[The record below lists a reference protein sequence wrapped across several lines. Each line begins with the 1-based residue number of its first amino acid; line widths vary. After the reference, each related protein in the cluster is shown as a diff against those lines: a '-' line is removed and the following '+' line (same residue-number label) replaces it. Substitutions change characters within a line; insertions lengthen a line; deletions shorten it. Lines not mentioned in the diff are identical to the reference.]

1 MNSNLRFPPR
11 SRTRGS
17 AFITVLLY
25 SFLLLTLVAS
35 VLQWSLHERRMNAR
49 AAYFLEARNAA
60 EALAEYG
67 FSQIATQFSSHA
79 SVPSFDPQGSSPLS
93 LPPTHSPMVAT
104 DFFYGSNVDPVPYSP
119 THPTGMELIGGKN
132 DTTAT
137 VPANGNLFLIDSN
150 DPNNALD
157 PLKGQWV
164 YRRDIQVLARA
175 TVVPPNGDP
184 PVTAYV
190 TEKVSVRGAPLFANA
205 IFYSN
210 NDLEIFPG
218 PQMDI
223 YGPVHCNGNMF
234 VSNQS
239 NSSGLLFH
247 GAVSCSGNIYHA
259 WASESPAGDGTGS
272 EALGSYPVSFVTA
285 AGTMLAMKDSTGT
298 WRDSTLGADST
309 LFNSSGLYKSTTS
322 AALTQLTGKLNANF
336 RATASQLWGGNL
348 QTAAMSVAAYNPV
361 GTGGQVGADGSG
373 NPIYAN
379 VGSVNTTSNT
389 VIDPNAADALGY
401 GAHSMIDPPNTA
413 LTTSDPYYTGK
424 SEVENEKFAKKAA
437 LYVQV
442 IVTPGTGGNPDTSTV
457 KLFSYPGS
465 APSGT
470 PASQT
475 GPNGGIL
482 LGTAPSGLVTFIPYK
497 ATQVSST
504 ASSGHYNVTTTT
516 YSATTSV
523 STTTTMSSSPG
534 SSQVVNQGLYDQ
546 RQLAGINLVQIDMTA
561 LRAALN
567 DVGGANADGKAIVD
581 ASNNVWG
588 AGSNGTGYDPT
599 VANSTG
605 WNGAMYVDVKTSDN
619 SATQTSVAVANGK
632 VSSGSSLLPT
642 VNGTNGLTVATNAPM
657 YVVGNFNADG
667 SNTTT
672 SGVNGAATTPD
683 DGRTDAI
690 GTTASA
696 ESPVALAADAIT
708 ILSPGYFAAEAS
720 NGSSVPTSNSSSTN
734 AGVSW
739 STAKPNASGTIEVA
753 AAFITG
759 LVSTTSAANSGGAH
773 NLPRFLENWNPSSG
787 QLTVCIRGS
796 LVSMYKSKIATKPFS
811 GAYYGAPQRNWGFDK
826 IFQNGHFPPVTPKV
840 MSYRRTDFSD
850 MSYNDT
856 VRGGVTIEGYSSA
869 RRRLW
874 PSLP

>member
-1 MNSNLRFPPR
+1 MNPPPALRPS

-49 AAYFLEARNAA
+49 SAYFLEARNAA

-67 FSQIATQFSSHA
+67 FSQIASQFSSHA

-93 LPPTHSPMVAT
+93 LPPTHSPLVAS
-104 DFFYGSNVDPVPYSP
+104 DFFYGSNVDTTPYST
-119 THPTGMELIGGKN
+119 THPTGIELIGGKTN
-132 DTTAT
+132 VT
-137 VPANGNLFLIDSN
+137 VPPDGHLFLIDAN

-164 YRRDIQVLARA
+164 YRRDVQVLARA

-184 PVTAYV
+184 SVTAYV

-218 PQMDI
+218 PRMDI

-234 VSNQS
+234 ISNQS
-239 NSSGLLFH
+239 DSTYGLQFH

-259 WASESPAGDGTGS
+259 WANENNAAAGTGN
-272 EALGSYPVSFVTA
+272 EALGTNPVSFVTA
-285 AGTMLAMKDSTGT
+285 AGTMVAMKDSNNV

-309 LFNSSGLYKSTTS
+309 LFNSSGHYLSTITAS
-322 AALTQLTGKLNANF
+322 LTQLTGKLNANF

-373 NPIYAN
+373 HPIYAN
-379 VGSVNTTSNT
+379 VGSVDPNNNNA
-389 VIDPNAADALGY
+389 VIDPNAADPLGY

-413 LTTSDPYYTGK
+413 LTTSDPYYNGK
-424 SEVENEKFAKKAA
+424 IEVEEEKFSDRAA

-442 IVTPGTGGNPDTSTV
+442 TVTPGTGGNPDTCNV
-457 KLFSYPGS
+457 KLFGCPGS

-470 PASQT
+470 PASQV

-482 LGTAPSGLVTFIPYK
+482 LGTAPAGLVTFVGYQAVQK
-497 ATQVSST
+497 T
-504 ASSGHYNVTTTT
+504 SGSKITSGTNANKYPVTTTT
-516 YSATTSV
+516 YSATTS
-523 STTTTMSSSPG
+523 SSSTVTYSSSSV
-534 SSQVVNQGLYDQ
+534 SSQVVNSGLYDQ
-546 RQLAGINLVQIDMTA
+546 RQSAGINLVQVDMTA
-561 LRAALN
+561 LRGALN
-567 DVGGANADGKAIVD
+567 DVGGTNADAKAIVD

-599 VANSTG
+599 VAGSTG
-605 WNGAMYVDVKTSDN
+605 WNGAMYVEVKTSDS

-632 VSSGSSLLPT
+632 VGSSSSLLPS

-657 YVVGNFNADG
+657 YVIGNFNADG
-667 SNTTT
+667 ANTTT
-672 SGVNGAATTPD
+672 TGANGAATTPD

-696 ESPVALAADAIT
+696 ETPVALAADAIT
-708 ILSPGYFAAEAS
+708 ILSPGYFAAETS
-720 NGSSVPTSNSSSTN
+720 SGSAVVATNSSSTN
-734 AGVSW
+734 AGGSW
-739 STAKPNASGTIEVA
+739 ATPKPTATATVEVA

-759 LVSTTSAANSGGAH
+759 LVPTSSTANSGGAH
-773 NLPRFLENWNPSSG
+773 NLPRFLEDWSG
-787 QLTVCIRGS
+787 KTVAIRGS
-796 LVSMYKSKIATKPFS
+796 LVSMYNSKVATGPFS
-811 GAYYGAPQRNWGFDK
+811 GAYYGAPTRNWGFDK
-826 IFQNGHFPPVTPKV
+826 IFQNGNFPPLTPKV
-840 MSYRRTDFSD
+840 MSYRRTDFTDLSASD
-850 MSYNDT
+850 YQAQRQN
-856 VRGGVTIEGYSSA
+856 
-869 RRRLW
+869 LW